1 MHIGKLSNKLHE
13 VKYGEQKGLCNACM
27 KPLID
32 WEERIIEPEN
42 PPVDDKRKKDMA
54 ANAVSRTVFGQEELD
69 LQIK

>member
-42 PPVDDKRKKDMA
+42 PPVDDNSKKDMA
-54 ANAVSRTVFGQEELD
+54 LAHPVFGQEELD